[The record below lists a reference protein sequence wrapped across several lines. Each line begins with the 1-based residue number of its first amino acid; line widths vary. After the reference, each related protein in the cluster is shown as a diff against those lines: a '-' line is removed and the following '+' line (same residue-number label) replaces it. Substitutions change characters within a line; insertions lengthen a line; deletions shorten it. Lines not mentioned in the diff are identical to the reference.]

1 MASTNISTLPTP
13 LFMLAQA
20 EDYDEKQDVLSISDI
35 ARQLV
40 FHSEDALVMI
50 FFSSQEVAVA
60 FAKQNGLNGKIVKCD
75 EPRLLKVLMGYQPQ
89 WLTVDPAIGDADPVM
104 YSTRQFVQY
113 IAARQ
118 GFKINFVK

>member
-1 MASTNISTLPTP
+1 
-13 LFMLAQA
+13 MLAQA